1 MPSNDKSIDINS
13 FSKKKKKKF
22 YRYIFFDM
30 TIDINMIE
38 ILLILFNN
46 FLKID
51 VLACKYNT
59 VN

>member
-1 MPSNDKSIDINS
+1 MMPSNDKSIDINS
-13 FSKKKKKKF
+13 FSKKKKKI
-22 YRYIFFDM
+22 YRYIFFDV

>member
-13 FSKKKKKKF
+13 FSKKKKI

-51 VLACKYNT
+51 VLAFKYNT

>member
-1 MPSNDKSIDINS
+1 MMPSNDKSIDINS
-13 FSKKKKKKF
+13 FSKKKKI